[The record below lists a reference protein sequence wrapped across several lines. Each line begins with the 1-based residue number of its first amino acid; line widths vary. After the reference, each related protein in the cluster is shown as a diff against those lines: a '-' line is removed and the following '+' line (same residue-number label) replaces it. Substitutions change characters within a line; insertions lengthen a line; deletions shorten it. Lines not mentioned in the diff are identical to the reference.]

1 MSLFQTLYESLD
13 ENLGEGFHNILAAK
27 IHGDKL
33 EKLEQ
38 GTSEFNLTKAKYHR
52 QLKQHYG
59 GLATIYAKNGDTESS
74 LKHSNISNF
83 HAKREKHFQN
93 MI

>member
-13 ENLGEGFHNILAAK
+13 EGFHNILAAK
-27 IHGDKL
+27 VHGDNL

-59 GLATIYAKNGDTESS
+59 GLATIHAKNGDTENA

-83 HAKREKHFQN
+83 HSKREEHFQN